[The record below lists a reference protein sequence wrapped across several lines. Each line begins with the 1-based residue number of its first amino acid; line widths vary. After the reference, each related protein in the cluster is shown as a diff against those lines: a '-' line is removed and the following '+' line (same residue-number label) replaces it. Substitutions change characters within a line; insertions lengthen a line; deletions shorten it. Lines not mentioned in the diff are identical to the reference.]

1 MGLVGTA
8 KAAPLEAQTG
18 HRKNVF
24 NVRMVKQWN
33 RLPREVVGVPRLL
46 SDQEEFVQCPLTLL
60 SLEMIRQLD
69 FMIFLG
75 HFQILRFFGYIQAH
89 RLFMAVLLAC
99 ERTSG
104 TAVLVSS

>member
-1 MGLVGTA
+1 MMGLVGTA

-46 SDQEEFVQCPLTLL
+46 SD
-60 SLEMIRQLD
+60 
-69 FMIFLG
+69 
-75 HFQILRFFGYIQAH
+75 
-89 RLFMAVLLAC
+89 
-99 ERTSG
+99 
-104 TAVLVSS
+104 